1 VRGVEKRVSCVD
13 LPAHA
18 DPSHCPRAALPSGD
32 AALLFKQQQIERYA
46 KQERET
52 VVMMRVEQSQ
62 AEQVSWRAPRLRFRV
77 FSRFFVDFFRRFPF
91 AVQTTV
97 STTLKR

>member
-1 VRGVEKRVSCVD
+1 V
-13 LPAHA
+13 
-18 DPSHCPRAALPSGD
+18 LPSGD
-32 AALLFKQQQIERYA
+32 AALLYKQQQIERYA

-62 AEQVSWRAPRLRFRV
+62 AEQVSWRAHLRFRV
-77 FSRFFVDFFRRFPF
+77 FSRFFVVFFRRFLF

-97 STTLKR
+97 SKFLKR